1 MIIENRIEGSK
12 KTVLIS
18 GRLDSVSAPELENHL
33 NELLSD
39 TELLVLDL
47 KNLEYISSTGLR
59 VILGVNKKMTGN
71 RRCVIINVCDAVMEI
86 FEVTGF
92 ADILTIE

>member
-47 KNLEYISSTGLR
+47 KNLEYISSAGLR

-71 RRCVIINVCDAVMEI
+71 RRCVIINVRDAVMEI

-92 ADILTIE
+92 VDILTIE

>member
-1 MIIENRIEGSK
+1 MIIQDVTDVTK
-12 KTVLIS
+12 KTVRIS
-18 GRLDSVSAPELENHL
+18 GRLDSVSAAELENHL

-47 KNLEYISSTGLR
+47 KNLEYISSAGLR

-71 RRCVIINVCDAVMEI
+71 RRCVIINVRDAVMEI

>member
-1 MIIENRIEGSK
+1 MIIEDSTEGTK
-12 KTVLIS
+12 KTVRIS
-18 GRLDSVSAPELENHL
+18 GRLDSVSSPELENHL
-33 NELLSD
+33 NELFSG

-47 KNLEYISSTGLR
+47 KNLECISSAGLR

-71 RRCVIINVCDAVMEI
+71 RRCVIINVRDAVMEI